1 MVVGGV
7 LVRGSGGVLVCG
19 RGGVLVRG
27 SGWCTGAWYWV
38 VYWCVVVGGVLTGA
52 W

>member
-7 LVRGSGGVLVCG
+7 LVRGSG
-19 RGGVLVRG
+19 
-27 SGWCTGAWYWV
+27 WCTD
-38 VYWCVVVGGVLTGA
+38 WCVVVGGVLTGA